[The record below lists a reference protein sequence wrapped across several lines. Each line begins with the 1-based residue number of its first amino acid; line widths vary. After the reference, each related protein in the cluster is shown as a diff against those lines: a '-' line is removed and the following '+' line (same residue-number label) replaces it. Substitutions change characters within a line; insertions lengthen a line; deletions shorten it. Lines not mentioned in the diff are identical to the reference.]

1 METFANMTSNNEI
14 RPLVSI
20 VVPVYNVEDYLT
32 ECIESLL
39 TQTLAEIEI
48 ILVDDG
54 STERC
59 PSICDDYAKRD
70 ARIKGIHKE
79 NGGLS
84 DARNAGIA
92 VCTGEYIGFV
102 DSDDT
107 VEPDMYELLYCNARK
122 YKVDISMCRSNH
134 IVSGGIIRKAW
145 SGQVCTYVGKSE
157 IIKFLFSQTG
167 PSISACIKIYKR
179 NKFFARFP
187 VGKTTEDA
195 FVILDLVQRDSRMV
209 VIDTGKYNYR
219 LRDGSI
225 TRQKKYHYSML
236 DCVRAYEHN
245 YRVVCAELPEC
256 RDAARRRLAWAWGRI
271 MWQILETSNYQQHYW
286 KVRYLQKKIR
296 QNYCRLLQNPYCSLS
311 DKVIFTL
318 AAISPILYKTVRN
331 MTEKLRR

>member
-1 METFANMTSNNEI
+1 METFANMNSNDEVS
-14 RPLVSI
+14 PLVSI

-54 STERC
+54 STDRC

-70 ARIKGIHKE
+70 ARIKVIHKE

-122 YKVDISMCRSNH
+122 YKVDISMCRSNR
-134 IVSGGIIRKAW
+134 IVNRSIIRTNSPKNKQVFSGRENIIRFLFTQ
-145 SGQVCTYVGKSE
+145 SGQTISVCLKIFKKE
-157 IIKFLFSQTG
+157 IVRAI
-167 PSISACIKIYKR
+167 
-179 NKFFARFP
+179 FP
-187 VGKTTEDA
+187 VGKTSEDA
-195 FVILDLVQRDSRMV
+195 FVALEFMKNDSKLVVDYV
-209 VIDTGKYNYR
+209 GKYNYR
-219 LRDGSI
+219 LREGSI
-225 TRQKKYHYSML
+225 TRQKLYRRSLL
-236 DCVRAYEHN
+236 DCVEAYERN
-245 YRVVCAELPEC
+245 CKIVAAESMVCRLAAE
-256 RDAARRRLAWAWGRI
+256 RRLGWAWGNVL
-271 MWQILETSNYQQHYW
+271 WQILETSNYQQHYW

-318 AAISPILYKTVRN
+318 AAIDPILYKVVRKAV
-331 MTEKLRR
+331 EKLRR

>member
-1 METFANMTSNNEI
+1 METVVNTASLVVI

-32 ECIESLL
+32 ECVESLL
-39 TQTLAEIEI
+39 AQTLTEIEI

-54 STERC
+54 STDRC
-59 PSICDDYAKRD
+59 PSICDDYAERD
-70 ARIKGIHKE
+70 ARIKVIHKK

-84 DARNAGIA
+84 DARNAGLAI
-92 VCTGEYIGFV
+92 CKGEYIGFV

-107 VEPDMYELLYCNARK
+107 VESDMYELLYCNAKK
-122 YKVDISMCRSNH
+122 YEADISMCRSNH
-134 IVSGGIIRKAW
+134 IVSGNIIHKAW
-145 SGQVCTYVGKSE
+145 SGQVRTYMGKGE
-157 IIKFLFSQTG
+157 IIKFLFSQSG
-167 PSISACIKIYKR
+167 PSISVCVKIYKR
-179 NKFFARFP
+179 NKFSVQFP

-195 FVILDLVQRDSRMV
+195 FAVLDLVQDGSHMV
-209 VIDTGKYNYR
+209 VIDAGKYNYR

-225 TRQKKYHYSML
+225 TRQKRYHYALL
-236 DCVRAYEHN
+236 DCVRAYN
-245 YRVVCAELPEC
+245 YNYNIIKSESPEC
-256 RDAARRRLAWAWGRI
+256 IEVAERRLAWAWGRI

-318 AAISPILYKTVRN
+318 AAIAPILYKVVRKVV
-331 MTEKLRR
+331 EKLRR

>member
-1 METFANMTSNNEI
+1 METFANMNSNDEVS
-14 RPLVSI
+14 PLVSI

-54 STERC
+54 ATDRC

-70 ARIKGIHKE
+70 ARIKVIHKE

-107 VEPDMYELLYCNARK
+107 VERDMYELLYCNAKK
-122 YKVDISMCRSNH
+122 YEADISMCRSNH
-134 IVSGGIIRKAW
+134 IVSGDIIHKVW
-145 SGQVCTYVGKSE
+145 SGQVQTYMGKGE
-157 IIKFLFSQTG
+157 IINFLFSQTG
-167 PSISACIKIYKR
+167 PSISVCVKLYKR
-179 NKFFARFP
+179 NKFSVQFP
-187 VGKTTEDA
+187 FGKTTEDA
-195 FVILDLVQRDSRMV
+195 FVVLDLVQDDSRMV
-209 VIDTGKYNYR
+209 VIDAGKYNYR

-225 TRQKKYHYSML
+225 TRQKKYHYAML
-236 DCVRAYEHN
+236 DCVRAYNHN
-245 YRVVCAELPEC
+245 YNTIKTDLPEC
-256 RDAARRRLAWAWGRI
+256 IDVAERRLAWAWGRI

-296 QNYCRLLQNPYCSLS
+296 QNYCRLLQNPYCGFS

-318 AAISPILYKTVRN
+318 AAIDPILYKVIRKAV
-331 MTEKLRR
+331 EKLRR

>member
-1 METFANMTSNNEI
+1 METFANMNSNDEVS
-14 RPLVSI
+14 PLVSI

-54 STERC
+54 ATDRC

-70 ARIKGIHKE
+70 ARIKVIHKE

-107 VEPDMYELLYCNARK
+107 VEPDMYELLYCNANK
-122 YKVDISMCRSNH
+122 YASDISMCRSNR
-134 IVSGGIIRKAW
+134 IVNRSIIRTNTSKDKQVFFGRENIIRFLFTQ
-145 SGQVCTYVGKSE
+145 SGQTISVCLKIFKKE
-157 IIKFLFSQTG
+157 IVRAI
-167 PSISACIKIYKR
+167 
-179 NKFFARFP
+179 FP
-187 VGKTTEDA
+187 VGKTSEDA
-195 FVILDLVQRDSRMV
+195 FVALEFMKNDSKLVVDYV
-209 VIDTGKYNYR
+209 GKYNYR
-219 LRDGSI
+219 LREGSI
-225 TRQKKYHYSML
+225 TRQKQYRRSLL
-236 DCVRAYEHN
+236 DCVEAYERN
-245 YRVVCAELPEC
+245 CKIVAAESMAC
-256 RDAARRRLAWAWGRI
+256 RLAAERRLGWAWGNV

-296 QNYCRLLQNPYCSLS
+296 QNYCRLLQNPYCGLS

-318 AAISPILYKTVRN
+318 AAIDPILYKVVRKAV
-331 MTEKLRR
+331 EKLRR